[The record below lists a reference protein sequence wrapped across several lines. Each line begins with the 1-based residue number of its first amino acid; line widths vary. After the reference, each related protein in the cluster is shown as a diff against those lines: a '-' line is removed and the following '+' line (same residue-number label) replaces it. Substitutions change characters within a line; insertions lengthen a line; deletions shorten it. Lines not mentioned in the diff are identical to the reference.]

1 MCGCA
6 RTIDPSH
13 HTFSASCT
21 CYDASRQTGRCNTAT
36 AGRIC
41 RRPRAG
47 RLQHLGKAPL
57 GSWCAS
63 SGAGMRIG
71 LLVGLLAASIRR
83 VEAYPGDSDPWWVF
97 VTMPFISGAVGYV
110 TNILALKMTFYPVE
124 FWGIKIW
131 QPEDQPLGCIGWQG
145 IVPAKAAKMA
155 QKSVT
160 LMTEKLINIKEVF
173 SRLDPD
179 EMCEALEPGLL
190 AVVSRVV
197 TEMAAKHMPGTWHF
211 LPEASRDDIVLKAL
225 EDVPIFMRSFMGEV
239 KTNIDDVLDV
249 HHMVITNLVK
259 NKALMNRVFMEVGA
273 KELVFIERSGLLFGF
288 LFGCLQ
294 TCLWYFYQ
302 ENWVLPVGGLVVG
315 WLTNYLALKMIFR
328 PVNERIVCGLKLQG
342 LFLKRQTEV
351 SAHFAEITSNEILTS
366 QAMWE
371 AILTGPKRD
380 SFNDMCKRHTHNFV
394 DDMAGSMRPLV
405 QHMIGENEFVGLKD
419 EIAQQMIENLPMAIR
434 FGHTYTTKALDMS
447 NTIRVAMQGLSPAE
461 FEGVLHPVFEEDE
474 WKLILVGAA
483 LGAAVGVFQLFVLF

>member
-1 MCGCA
+1 MAAAPGRSGRVSGKTEGPGMAVLRCIGGV
-6 RTIDPSH
+6 
-13 HTFSASCT
+13 
-21 CYDASRQTGRCNTAT
+21 TG
-36 AGRIC
+36 
-41 RRPRAG
+41 
-47 RLQHLGKAPL
+47 
-57 GSWCAS
+57 
-63 SGAGMRIG
+63 SGWRSG
-71 LLVGLLAASIRR
+71 LLVGLLAASIRQ
-83 VEAYPGDSDPWWVF
+83 VEAYPGDSDPWWVY
-97 VTMPFISGAVGYV
+97 VTMPFISGVVGYA
-110 TNILALKMTFYPVE
+110 TNILALKMTFFPVE

-155 QKSVT
+155 HKSVT

-211 LPEASRDDIVLKAL
+211 LPESSRDDIVLKAL
-225 EDVPIFMRSFMGEV
+225 EDVPIFMRAFMNEV
-239 KTNIDDVLDV
+239 KTKIDDVLDV
-249 HHMVITNLVK
+249 HHMVVSNLVK

-273 KELVFIERSGLLFGF
+273 KELIFIERSGLLFGF

-302 ENWVLPVGGLVVG
+302 EDWVLPVGGLVVG
-315 WLTNYLALKMIFR
+315 WLTNYLALNMIFK
-328 PVNERIVCGLKLQG
+328 PVNERVVCGLKLQG

-351 SAHFAEITSNEILTS
+351 SAHFAEITANEILTS
-366 QAMWE
+366 HAMWE

-380 SFNDMCKRHTHNFV
+380 SFNEMCTRHTHQFV
-394 DDMAGSMRPLV
+394 DLMAGSLRPLV
-405 QHMIGENEFVGLKD
+405 EHMIGEREFVELKD
-419 EIAQQMIENLPMAIR
+419 EIADQMIANLPVAIR
-434 FGHTYTTKALDMS
+434 FGHTYTTEALDMTT
-447 NTIRVAMQGLSPAE
+447 TIRTAMQGLSPQE

>member
-6 RTIDPSH
+6 RTTVPSH
-13 HTFSASCT
+13 HTSSASRT
-21 CYDASRQTGRCNTAT
+21 SYASRQTGRCNTTT

-41 RRPRAG
+41 RRGG
-47 RLQHLGKAPL
+47 RLQHLGKAPTL
-57 GSWCAS
+57 GGWCAS
-63 SGAGMRIG
+63 SGTGMRLG

-97 VTMPFISGAVGYV
+97 VTMPFISGIVGYA
-110 TNILALKMTFYPVE
+110 TNILALKMTFFPVE

-155 QKSVT
+155 AKSVT

-173 SRLDPD
+173 SRLEPD

-249 HHMVITNLVK
+249 HDMVVTNLVK

-273 KELVFIERSGLLFGF
+273 KELIFIERSGLLFGF

-302 ENWVLPVGGLVVG
+302 ESWVLPTGGLVVG
-315 WLTNYLALKMIFR
+315 WLTNYLALNMIFR
-328 PVNERIVCGLKLQG
+328 PINERIVCGLKLQG

-351 SAHFAEITSNEILTS
+351 SAHFAEIVSNEILTS

-380 SFNDMCKRHTHNFV
+380 NFNDMCKRHTHGFV
-394 DDMAGSMRPLV
+394 DVMAGSMRPLV
-405 QHMIGENEFVGLKD
+405 QHMIGEREFVGLKD